1 MSIISKIYSYIFFL
15 IYNHAN
21 IMSNVHT
28 LKDIEDRGAVE
39 GLLGKQIPPG
49 HQLGSIRELELEKAL
64 RGSIKTASDIAN
76 DYKDLQDVCLKQKK
90 DLVLV
95 QANANKKISQLN
107 AINTRLRSSEQSSH
121 TERKAEREKYSA
133 EIKSL
138 KSLIK
143 TLEKEATLAQKASF
157 SDKITI
163 LSLEAK
169 IIELEGKLEDLKLE
183 QEDSLLHTSF
193 FDSDVVEEVT
203 GIPGKQKDSK
213 LPDWIDDN
221 LKRLVYELGLE
232 NNVKEIKKKIAKEDL
247 LEVLQDALL
256 KRNSLLQEANLA
268 EGTQGKGSA
277 NTCLAKQTQ
286 KTSSESEV
294 VGGTRSCLSASGQ
307 SEPSSVSGLEKDNSI
322 TNPELAC
329 PQPKALRVRDPLILP
344 ITAGHK
350 VIQAP
355 ANEKSDSLFFQYAFI
370 FVIGLLI
377 IYILYCVFSRLY
389 SSYNK
394 EKNILNYKIPLN
406 RNYSYGFPN

>member
-1 MSIISKIYSYIFFL
+1 
-15 IYNHAN
+15 
-21 IMSNVHT
+21 MSNVHT
-28 LKDIEDRGAVE
+28 LKDIEDREAV
-39 GLLGKQIPPG
+39 GRSLGKQIPPG
-49 HQLGSIRELELEKAL
+49 RRLGSIRESELEKAL
-64 RGSIKTASDIAN
+64 RGSIKTTSDIAS

-107 AINTRLRSSEQSSH
+107 ATNTRLRSSEQLSRN
-121 TERKAEREKYSA
+121 ERKAEREKYSA

-203 GIPGKQKDSK
+203 GAPGKQKDSK

-221 LKRLVYELGLE
+221 LKSLVYKLGLE
-232 NNVKEIKKKIAKEDL
+232 NKVKEIEKKIAKEDL

-277 NTCLAKQTQ
+277 NACLAKQTQ

-322 TNPELAC
+322 TNPKLAC
-329 PQPKALRVRDPLILP
+329 PKRDPLILP

-377 IYILYCVFSRLY
+377 IYILYRVFSRLY
-389 SSYNK
+389 LSYNK
-394 EKNILNYKIPLN
+394 EKNILNYKLSLN
-406 RNYSYGFPN
+406 RNYSYGFPIRYAEEPKDRTTPYETLPYGYG